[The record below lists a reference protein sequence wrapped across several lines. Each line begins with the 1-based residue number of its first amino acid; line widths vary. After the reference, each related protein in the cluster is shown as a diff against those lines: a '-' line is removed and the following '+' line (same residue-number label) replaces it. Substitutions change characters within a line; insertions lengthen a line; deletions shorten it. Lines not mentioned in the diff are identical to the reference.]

1 MSTDSVAPLADSAGL
16 LAEARRHMPLGVLD
30 SYRYWGEDSVFVR
43 SMRGGGFETTDG
55 RSFVDY
61 RLGYGPI
68 ILGYRDP
75 RVDAAV
81 IETIQS
87 VGTVCGF
94 STAMDAEVVRRIKGM
109 CPNIDKMR
117 FANSGT
123 EAVMGAVRVA
133 RGFTGRD
140 RILVVEGGFHG
151 LYDEMMWRSDENG
164 VVPFGGGLP
173 EASRANLGF
182 IELNDLAGLERALSE
197 GPPVAAVLLEPIM
210 GNSGS
215 ISATSAYLEGLRAA
229 CTAHGALL
237 IMDEVKTG
245 FRVARGGAQERYGV
259 HADLST
265 YAKAMGNGYPVAAF
279 GGRGEVMDV
288 ISFEAGG
295 VTHGGTYTAN
305 LIALAA
311 ARATLQILDETP
323 ALQTVDAVGRRHRE
337 LLGRVFTAAGV
348 EHTFAGPDAMFGV
361 HFSAAVPRSWRD
373 WKQTDAP
380 LYTAFCHQLIQRG
393 VMLEPDSREPW
404 FFCEAHQHVDL
415 GWLEDVATEAMATA
429 LDGSVS

>member
-1 MSTDSVAPLADSAGL
+1 MSTDPMHL
-16 LAEARRHMPLGVLD
+16 LAEAQRHMPLGVLD
-30 SYRYWGEDSVFVR
+30 SYRYWGDESVFVR
-43 SMRGGGFETTDG
+43 SLKGGGFTSTDG
-55 RSFVDY
+55 RCFVDY

-81 IETIQS
+81 IDAIQNI
-87 VGTVCGF
+87 GTVCGF
-94 STAMDAEVVRRIKGM
+94 STPMDAEVVRRIKKM
-109 CPNIDKMR
+109 CPNIEKMR

-133 RGFTGRD
+133 RGFTKRD

-151 LYDEMMWRSDENG
+151 LYDEMMWRSDEQG

-173 EASRANLGF
+173 ESTRANVDF
-182 IELNDLAGLERALSE
+182 IELNDAEGLEHALTH
-197 GPPVAAVLLEPIM
+197 GAPVAAVVLEPIM

-215 ISATSAYLEGLRAA
+215 ISATPEYMRALRDA
-229 CTAHGALL
+229 CTAHGTML

-245 FRVARGGAQERYGV
+245 FRVAKGGAQEYYGV
-259 HADLST
+259 HADLTT

-279 GGRGEVMDV
+279 GGRADVMDI
-288 ISFEAGG
+288 ISFEPGG

-311 ARATLQILDETP
+311 ARATLEILDETD
-323 ALQTVDAVGRRHRE
+323 ALDTIFDVGRRHRE
-337 LLGRVFTAAGV
+337 LLGRVFTRFSV
-348 EHTFAGPDAMFGV
+348 QHTFAGPDSMFGV
-361 HFSAAVPRSWRD
+361 HFSESVPRSWRD

-380 LYTAFCHQLIQRG
+380 LYTAFCKQLIQRS

-404 FFCEAHQHVDL
+404 FFCEAHRAIDF
-415 GWLEDVATEAMATA
+415 GWLEDVATQSMAAA
-429 LDGSVS
+429 LDAHTR